1 MAAKTY
7 VCVFKC
13 NDEVDAPPVPSSSKT
28 ACSLI
33 DFMTKPL
40 LRYLWRRSM
49 FWRIDMYVVPQPQRA
64 DQQQCKLGRVG
75 VVTEHGAKENA
86 EDCKRDGSDAWIHEH
101 DVMTVMR

>member
-1 MAAKTY
+1 
-7 VCVFKC
+7 
-13 NDEVDAPPVPSSSKT
+13 
-28 ACSLI
+28 
-33 DFMTKPL
+33 
-40 LRYLWRRSM
+40 
-49 FWRIDMYVVPQPQRA
+49 MYVVPQPQRA